1 MVYAS
6 LKGKHSQTLKTLINR
21 TKTKDTQSDCCW
33 TQADACSRAAQLM
46 PLMKRAID
54 TRISK
59 CCLEQNNS
67 LPPSV
72 YVRWLSQQE
81 KKYPFQQTERQ
92 LVA

>member
-6 LKGKHSQTLKTLINR
+6 FKGKHSQTLKTFDQLHENEGYSER
-21 TKTKDTQSDCCW
+21 LLLKSSRR
-33 TQADACSRAAQLM
+33 CSCAAQLM

-72 YVRWLSQQE
+72 DVRWLSQQE